1 MRPSAYQRLME
12 DLETI
17 DAPST
22 SKDLFA
28 ALIRC
33 HAEQNGSAS
42 SLERQERIK
51 LARKLLDLREM
62 RAIISERLQQTYG
75 ISRSQA
81 YEDISKALQIVRKP
95 YRIPDEEG
103 VK

>member
-12 DLETI
+12 DLEAI
-17 DAPST
+17 DAPSS

-42 SLERQERIK
+42 SLERQERVK
-51 LARKLLDLREM
+51 LARKLLDIREA
-62 RAIISERLQQTYG
+62 RVIISERLQHTYG

-81 YEDISKALQIVRKP
+81 YDDISKALQIVRKT
-95 YRIPDEEG
+95 YQKPDGDG
-103 VK
+103 V